1 MKCAFFLLMASSL
14 LLLPALGQEVVDLYS
29 DLQSCDVTVAGTGAG
44 DLLKLEL
51 FSSGKV
57 LQSRTLALDGPGTWV
72 ARWDKMP
79 STEGSYSAR
88 ATLFRNGSLL
98 SEKSIDFHHG
108 GRVPVKFDVRDY
120 QADSSG
126 VHLLIYSPDLAIV
139 DIYHMLIK
147 DGKALYVARESPVS
161 ISDGIRNID
170 FDWKQLLVRGEQY
183 SGRIKI
189 VEKETGQT
197 RAFMSSFLAR

>member
-1 MKCAFFLLMASSL
+1 
-14 LLLPALGQEVVDLYS
+14 
-29 DLQSCDVTVAGTGAG
+29 
-44 DLLKLEL
+44 
-51 FSSGKV
+51 
-57 LQSRTLALDGPGTWV
+57 
-72 ARWDKMP
+72 
-79 STEGSYSAR
+79 
-88 ATLFRNGSLL
+88 
-98 SEKSIDFHHG
+98 
-108 GRVPVKFDVRDY
+108 
-120 QADSSG
+120 
-126 VHLLIYSPDLAIV
+126 
-139 DIYHMLIK
+139 MLIK